1 MILSLTDH
9 LLGIIFPAKVSHTK
23 VLHYLFFYHNFK
35 SLVKHIL
42 NGFFFGHIMKKL
54 CVRIGIFRAAT
65 AFSLFVA
72 SFGFI
77 YFQSK
82 EEKQVAGI
90 Y

>member
-42 NGFFFGHIMKKL
+42 NGFFFCHIVKKL